1 MNLFDKALLLKTL
14 DNKVNSSEIKN
25 YILTGS
31 KLHIKKSKRSKYT
44 IDLDEVKPSVIIK
57 VLSKKIPDV
66 SIINIENYFKR
77 EIRNV
82 KLNNLFNS

>member
-25 YILTGS
+25 YILTGG

-66 SIINIENYFKR
+66 SIINIEDYFKR

>member
-44 IDLDEVKPSVIIK
+44 IDLDEVKPIVIIK

-66 SIINIENYFKR
+66 SVINIENYFKR

>member
-14 DNKVNSSEIKN
+14 DNKVNSNEIKN
-25 YILTGS
+25 YILIGS

-66 SIINIENYFKR
+66 SVINIEDYFKK

>member
-14 DNKVNSSEIKN
+14 DKKVSSSEIKN

-66 SIINIENYFKR
+66 SVINIENYFKR

>member
-14 DNKVNSSEIKN
+14 DNKVSSSEIKN

-44 IDLDEVKPSVIIK
+44 IDLDEVKPIVIIK

-66 SIINIENYFKR
+66 SVINIENYFKR

>member
-44 IDLDEVKPSVIIK
+44 IDLDEVKPIVIIK

>member
-25 YILTGS
+25 YILIGS

-44 IDLDEVKPSVIIK
+44 IDLDEVKPSVVIK
-57 VLSKKIPDV
+57 ILSKKIPDV
-66 SIINIENYFKR
+66 SVINIESYLKR
-77 EIRNV
+77 EISLVV
-82 KLNNLFNS
+82 KV

>member
-66 SIINIENYFKR
+66 SVINIENYLKR
-77 EIRNV
+77 EISLVV
-82 KLNNLFNS
+82 KV

>member
-14 DNKVNSSEIKN
+14 DNKVSSSEIKN

-44 IDLDEVKPSVIIK
+44 IDLTKIELDVLIK
-57 VLSKKIPDV
+57 VLSKRIPSV
-66 SIINIENYFKR
+66 SVISIENYLKR
-77 EIRNV
+77 ELIV
-82 KLNNLFNS
+82 KV